1 MAMFFNIYVFF
12 LYAFLY
18 FFHRIYFSIFRAVDY
33 WALGILTHEL
43 LVGKPPFRGSD
54 HMTTYNNILK
64 GIEMVG
70 IPSIVNKNANN
81 LIKKLLRLNASE
93 LLGYQRNGIQ
103 DIRDHK

>member
-1 MAMFFNIYVFF
+1 MFFPSHLILHFV
-12 LYAFLY
+12 
-18 FFHRIYFSIFRAVDY
+18 RAVDY

-64 GIEMVG
+64 GIEMVS
-70 IPSIVNKNANN
+70 IPNIVNKNANN

-93 LLGYQRNGIQ
+93 RLGYQRNGIQ